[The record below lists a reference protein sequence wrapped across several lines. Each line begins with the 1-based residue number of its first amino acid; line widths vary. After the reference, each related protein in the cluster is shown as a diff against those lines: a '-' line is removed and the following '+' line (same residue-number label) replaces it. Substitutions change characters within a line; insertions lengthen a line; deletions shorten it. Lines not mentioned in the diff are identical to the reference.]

1 MSSSST
7 SSPTDNSS
15 HGSVALSS
23 FGAINAYSG
32 TNTSTQS
39 GAQKPFSLSERLKF
53 EIYRYSS
60 YSPNYLPE

>member
-23 FGAINAYSG
+23 ALNPSLNPVSG
-32 TNTSTQS
+32 TNTSS
-39 GAQKPFSLSERLKF
+39 QKPFSLSERLNF